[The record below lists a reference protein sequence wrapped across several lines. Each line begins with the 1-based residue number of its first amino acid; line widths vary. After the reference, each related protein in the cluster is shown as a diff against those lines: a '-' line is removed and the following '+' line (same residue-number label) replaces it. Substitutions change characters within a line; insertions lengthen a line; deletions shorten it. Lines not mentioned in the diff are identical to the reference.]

1 MFCPAEWMKAITP
14 HNVPEKKLQMYFQ
27 LQNDS
32 RSTDGKTGNVTHFI
46 VTVLQHL
53 AKETVCFSILCSLT
67 ASETRPLFNSRYKL
81 RPGFTLML
89 HLFYIYSLVSMW
101 RKLKIFNQP
110 WLKAAPKGLD
120 FLCKKYSY
128 TSENS
133 WILFFIIIFQ
143 NWPNIWVCIY
153 F

>member
-32 RSTDGKTGNVTHFI
+32 RSTDGKTGNVKHFI

-67 ASETRPLFNSRYKL
+67 ASEARPLFNSRYRL
-81 RPGFTLML
+81 RIYINVAFIL
-89 HLFYIYSLVSMW
+89 HLFACFYVKKTENIQSALVKSS
-101 RKLKIFNQP
+101 
-110 WLKAAPKGLD
+110 PKR
-120 FLCKKYSY
+120 
-128 TSENS
+128 
-133 WILFFIIIFQ
+133 
-143 NWPNIWVCIY
+143 P
-153 F
+153 